1 MRARRLQFF
10 LCLTPAV
17 LWLGLLIVL
26 PHIGVVFESFS
37 VRAGPGEYRTG
48 TENYAEILAEPFYW
62 RTLMRTL
69 GMSIL
74 VTAITLAL
82 AFPIAYFMA
91 VKSDAK
97 TRGLLLLA
105 CLFPFW
111 VSELVRLLGWTI
123 ILRQTGLL
131 NTALLDLGLIPAP
144 LRILYTD
151 SAVTLGL
158 VYSGLLFMIV
168 PLVNA
173 LETLDRSLIEAG
185 RDLGASGLTI
195 QRRIVVPHAMPGIV
209 AGSIL
214 VFMATVGNYATAV
227 LLGGKN
233 ALWFTEQIYLQFIT
247 RFNWP
252 IGSALG
258 LLLLVCSS
266 LVVWFAL
273 RLSGQRLAAA
283 MRQS

>member
-1 MRARRLQFF
+1 MKTSRWAFY

-26 PHIGVVFESFS
+26 PHFGVVIESLA
-37 VRAGPGEYRTG
+37 VRTGPGAYRPG
-48 TENYAEILAEPFYW
+48 LENYAEIVSEPFYW
-62 RTLMRTL
+62 QTLLRTMV
-69 GMSIL
+69 MSAL
-74 VTAITLAL
+74 ATAITLVL
-82 AFPIAYFMA
+82 AFPIAYFIA
-91 VKSDAK
+91 VKVGA
-97 TRGLLLLA
+97 RARAILLLA

-111 VSELVRLLGWTI
+111 ISELVRLLGWTI
-123 ILRQTGLL
+123 ILRQTGLINSFL
-131 NTALLDLGLIPAP
+131 MDIGLIAAP

-151 SAVTLGL
+151 TAVMVGL

-168 PLVNA
+168 PLINA
-173 LETLDRSLIEAG
+173 LETLDRSMLEAG
-185 RDLGASGLTI
+185 RDLGGSGSTI
-195 QRRIVVPHAMPGIV
+195 LRRIIVPHAMPGIV
-209 AGSIL
+209 AGCIL

-252 IGSALG
+252 VGSALG
-258 LLLLVCSS
+258 LLLLICSS
-266 LVVWFAL
+266 LAVWL
-273 RLSGQRLAAA
+273 GLKLTRQNLTVA